1 MRYLLTLKYIGSH
14 YHGWQ
19 VQDNALAVQPVIQD
33 ALCEMFPHRPG
44 VTGCSRTDSG
54 VHANMYCC
62 HFDSPLQRNPY
73 GVICSVNR
81 RLPDDIAVTDCK
93 IVDEDFHARYSVKS
107 KEYIYY
113 IYNGVLRDPFYH
125 QRAYYYRFP
134 LDADKMNRAA
144 KHYIGKYDFSSF
156 CAINAKPGDH
166 TRRVF
171 DASVTRQGD
180 LVIFRVSADGFL
192 YNMVRIMVGT
202 LLRVSEGK
210 FAVEDIPRIIQAKDR
225 GFAGPTAPPEGL
237 YLNQVFYE

>member
-1 MRYLLTLKYIGSH
+1 MRYLLTLKYIGTN

-62 HFDSPLQRNPY
+62 QFDSDLQRDPF

-81 RLPDDIAVTDCK
+81 NLPNDIAVTDCR
-93 IVDEDFHARYSVKS
+93 IVEDEFHARYSVKS
-107 KEYIYY
+107 KEYIYR
-113 IYNGVLRDPFYH
+113 IYNGVHRDPFAHQLAYH
-125 QRAYYYRFP
+125 YRFP
-134 LDADKMNRAA
+134 LDVAKMDAA
-144 KHYIGKYDFSSF
+144 AGHYVGTHDFSSF
-156 CAINAKPGDH
+156 CSLGAKEGDK
-166 TRRVF
+166 TRSVF
-171 DASVTRQGD
+171 SASVTRTGD
-180 LVIFRVSADGFL
+180 FVEFRVSADGFL

-202 LLRVSEGK
+202 LLRVSQGK
-210 FAVEDIPRIIQAKDR
+210 FAVEDIPRIIEAKNRDH
-225 GFAGPTAPPEGL
+225 AGPTAPPEGL